1 MKENFDIFISYRN
14 DGEGE
19 LFASQLKRDLT
30 QAGFSVYFNET
41 EKHSGS
47 FPERLKAAII
57 NCKDFLLVLS
67 EGCINGLIANEK
79 IDWVREEINCASENN
94 KNIIPI
100 LIGKAAIPLSKG
112 QLPEGIRFIED
123 LEAILLPKPVKYL
136 ERPFNAILS
145 LMKSEPLGNKYEHA
159 ANLNDKYN
167 TNVDFNI
174 TLEKAKQNDFE
185 AMYEIACM
193 YLYGYASKD
202 SNNFMADY
210 FKAAIWLKRLIN
222 HFPANEKIPDYV
234 ISAKTILAN
243 LYYKGL
249 VPGED
254 QSYEIALKL
263 LVEAE
268 RDAQNSTCNFDS
280 ELEKIIYFMMDG
292 IGTNRNIVTDP
303 SSSLRKYFESLETS
317 ASKIRKHTLSLYYL
331 RSGMYVDAVRILKQ
345 IKDNNPMACYRLGT
359 IYLHGLHTETS
370 EPNVSEAAR
379 YFMQAKSYGHL
390 DALYALGRLNFY
402 GQYGYEQNYAAAR
415 ELFKE
420 GAERGHSNSQYHYAY
435 MCKYGLGG
443 EKDLKKALYYFEE
456 AAQKGNLL
464 CRKELALI
472 YQEEECRDYK
482 KAFDWAEKTAAIEN
496 STGEFLLGN
505 FFFFGR
511 GCEPNYYNALKYY
524 KKALDHG
531 FYPAKFMIEKIN
543 KIYNLE

>member
-1 MKENFDIFISYRN
+1 MKEVYDIFISYR
-14 DGEGE
+14 DTGEDVM
-19 LFASQLKRDLT
+19 FAAQLRDDLVS
-30 QAGFSVYFNET
+30 AGYRVYFNET
-41 EKHSGS
+41 EKHSGD
-47 FPERLKAAII
+47 FDERLKLVIE
-57 NCKDFLLVLS
+57 NSTDFLVIISEECLRRFLV
-67 EGCINGLIANEK
+67 NGEK
-79 IDWVREEINCASENN
+79 DWVRKEIICAKNSG
-94 KNIIPI
+94 KNIVPI
-100 LIGKAAIPLSKG
+100 LIGKGAVPLNEEE
-112 QLPEGIRFIED
+112 LPEEIRIISR
-123 LEAILLPKPVKYL
+123 LQAILLPKPIEYMK
-136 ERPFNAILS
+136 RPFDAIVS
-145 LMKSEPLGNKYEHA
+145 MIESKPAGNNYEYA

-167 TNVDFNI
+167 TNVDFNM

-202 SNNFMADY
+202 SNNFKADY

-524 KKALDHG
+524 KKALEHG

-543 KIYNLE
+543 KIYDLE